1 MVYSWNCDR
10 KTVAFCELRGQFR
23 GCCQDVNAC
32 YRRRRAFFLSE
43 STFSNC
49 QFCRIQFVDTSPLSF
64 WQLAFVPTLGLS
76 SSYFSN
82 GKLIDEGWNS
92 FWSFLYQMTTR
103 RVKVGLVLDFCT
115 LLFWTKKKTIEI
127 GTVLHIS
134 FCNWQDPRSLDDL
147 YFLQKVLLD
156 SQLCHWSNF
165 SLKSKVKLFL
175 SKCFTAKCHR
185 GKSNRSYTQIFRSFF
200 CRGKAK
206 RDYLYFWN
214 ICRRRVDVV
223 KAGRC
228 KEKLLLIGP
237 ARKTQSFS
245 NVFHL

>member
-115 LLFWTKKKTIEI
+115 LLFWTKKK
-127 GTVLHIS
+127 LL
-134 FCNWQDPRSLDDL
+134 RSEQCSI
-147 YFLQKVLLD
+147 FLFATD
-156 SQLCHWSNF
+156 
-165 SLKSKVKLFL
+165 
-175 SKCFTAKCHR
+175 
-185 GKSNRSYTQIFRSFF
+185 
-200 CRGKAK
+200 
-206 RDYLYFWN
+206 
-214 ICRRRVDVV
+214 
-223 KAGRC
+223 
-228 KEKLLLIGP
+228 
-237 ARKTQSFS
+237 KTQDLLMTYIFCKKSYWIASCVIDPIFP
-245 NVFHL
+245 

>member
-1 MVYSWNCDR
+1 MFWDCCHCCYCCLAKRTMSILLRLFRIHWVFTERRQLSRYLEVNLAKATPPDQLFVQNQLSLLEIVATTQNRMVYSWNCDR

-92 FWSFLYQMTTR
+92 FWFE
-103 RVKVGLVLDFCT
+103 VFCT
-115 LLFWTKKKTIEI
+115 R
-127 GTVLHIS
+127 
-134 FCNWQDPRSLDDL
+134 WQ
-147 YFLQKVLLD
+147 
-156 SQLCHWSNF
+156 
-165 SLKSKVKLFL
+165 
-175 SKCFTAKCHR
+175 R
-185 GKSNRSYTQIFRSFF
+185 GELRL
-200 CRGKAK
+200 G
-206 RDYLYFWN
+206 
-214 ICRRRVDVV
+214 
-223 KAGRC
+223 
-228 KEKLLLIGP
+228 
-237 ARKTQSFS
+237 
-245 NVFHL
+245 